1 MFADQAVKIS
11 RLPAFRAEHFPYSG
25 PYPWLDR
32 PDAVERIEE
41 KLRAGEIT
49 SEEAEQCRHWNSDGY
64 IVLKKLFDK
73 ETLAEVWNGY
83 EGAVKAG
90 KIKLAAEPGGEGDAY
105 PGRFLNPHKKVGA
118 FCRILKNPAMLHWI
132 RVLMEREPKIL
143 QTITSHKGSQQGVHS
158 DSIHMTTYPLGI
170 PVGGVDRV

>member
-1 MFADQAVKIS
+1 MFAEQAVKIS

-64 IVLKKLFDK
+64 VVLKKLFDK
-73 ETLAEVWNGY
+73 ETLAEVW
-83 EGAVKAG
+83 
-90 KIKLAAEPGGEGDAY
+90 
-105 PGRFLNPHKKVGA
+105 R
-118 FCRILKNPAMLHWI
+118 WI
-132 RVLMEREPKIL
+132 
-143 QTITSHKGSQQGVHS
+143 
-158 DSIHMTTYPLGI
+158 
-170 PVGGVDRV
+170 